1 MAEGAYGYGKMGI
14 ARMYALI
21 FGIAYLAVGLL
32 ELLYGNA
39 DPLTIGDTVILQG
52 GTIHIVIHLAIGVL
66 VLGSFFA
73 GESAAKSVAR
83 VVGIVF
89 LAVTIW
95 NLVAADSYA
104 DFVGIEGELPIV
116 YTIVH
121 AVTAA
126 GALFAGFSSGRGYK
140 SAPAA

>member
-32 ELLYGNA
+32 ELFYGNA
-39 DPLTIGDTVILQG
+39 DPLTIGDTVVLQG
-52 GTIHIVIHLAIGVL
+52 GTIHIVIHLAVGVL

-73 GESAAKSVAR
+73 GDSAARSVAR
-83 VVGIVF
+83 VVGVVF

-104 DFVGIEGELPIV
+104 DFVGIEGDLPVV

-126 GALFAGFSSGRGYK
+126 GALFAGFSGGRGYR